1 MRMHI
6 RVILINGRNF
16 HGGIL
21 KWFKRMVLKT
31 VRSSNRR
38 GSSNLSTSANIMKL
52 YISYFAKLRKLPSNI
67 LPLSTAV
74 YKPKWYNGLSIRE
87 LSPYKIKEVECINCD
102 HAHHE
107 TCSFLKQ
114 YREYLETLD
123 FDEVYHKLNAVSE
136 LTNMDLCLLVYEV
149 TSNPC
154 SERGPLVDWFKKHDV
169 EITEFGAAAQS

>member
-1 MRMHI
+1 ME
-6 RVILINGRNF
+6 
-16 HGGIL
+16 GIFTEVYSSGL
-21 KWFKRMVLKT
+21 RPLARAIGAG
-31 VRSSNRR
+31 VRISVPPP
-38 GSSNLSTSANIMKL
+38 NIMKL

-74 YKPKWYNGLSIRE
+74 YKPKWYDGLSIRE
-87 LSPYKIKEVECINCD
+87 LSPYKIKEVECVNCD

-123 FDEVYHKLNAVSE
+123 FDEVYHKLNTVSE
-136 LTNMDLCLLVYEV
+136 LTNMDVCLLVYEA

-154 SERGPLVDWFKKHDV
+154 SERGPLVDWFKTHGV
-169 EITEFGAAAQS
+169 EITEFGVAAKS

>member
-1 MRMHI
+1 MRMCI

-21 KWFKRMVLKT
+21 KRFKRTVLKT
-31 VRSSNRR
+31 VKPSNRC

-52 YISYFAKLRKLPSNI
+52 YILYFAKLRKLPSNI

-74 YKPKWYNGLSIRE
+74 YKPKWYDGLSIRE

-123 FDEVYHKLNAVSE
+123 FDEVYHKLNTVSE
-136 LTNMDLCLLVYEV
+136 LTNMDVCLLVYEV

-154 SERGPLVDWFKKHDV
+154 SERGPLVDWFKKHGV
-169 EITEFGAAAQS
+169 EITEFGVAAKS